1 MISIKKICY
10 FLTDSDDTLRENG
23 VNDCTP
29 AQQTDQSGGDNAS
42 QAGQSEESQQPNGQL
57 QESDISPGQLQ
68 GNFVIQSEGA
78 NDSISQSECGNS
90 EDLDSRK

>member
-29 AQQTDQSGGDNAS
+29 AQQTDQSS
-42 QAGQSEESQQPNGQL
+42 EAGQIEESQQPNVQL

-68 GNFVIQSEGA
+68 GNDDVIQSEGA

-90 EDLDSRK
+90 QDLDSRK